1 MQQNQ
6 KLVKI
11 SRKSLIV
18 DVISSCLAISS
29 LFIPLFS
36 FGGLDSEN
44 LFKFLTDFF
53 KGLSGNGVLTRWHFV
68 FMLTALLIFIGAMM
82 SFIDLFR
89 MLVKSGKA
97 PAAPKLNSTAHFI
110 FALIAFIVCV
120 VYVLTRDKLTIA
132 LLLQLAEVEH
142 GQQHEGEPHER
153 HKAQEH
159 HAEYQENNA
168 NARRTCCSAV
178 FTLLYAEAATAS
190 EPREL
195 HVLLSGG

>member
-97 PAAPKLNSTAHFI
+97 PTAPKLNSTAHFI

-132 LLLQLAEVEH
+132 LLLFFGKSRVWILPCLHIIPMCFATH
-142 GQQHEGEPHER
+142 YH
-153 HKAQEH
+153 
-159 HAEYQENNA
+159 NA
-168 NARRTCCSAV
+168 
-178 FTLLYAEAATAS
+178 YKK
-190 EPREL
+190 EL
-195 HVLLSGG
+195 ESGSDN